1 MATALPSNKPSANI
15 SRLITAAVI
24 NQSFRQLLLSNPE
37 KAITTGFNGE
47 TFRLDRDEKELLLSI
62 QATSLADFAV
72 KVTNHSQSGEAM
84 NHNRSRAFVGCP
96 VS

>member
-1 MATALPSNKPSANI
+1 MATALPQNHPSANI

-37 KAITTGFNGE
+37 KAISGGFNGE
-47 TFRLDRDEKELLLSI
+47 TFRLERDEKELVLSI

-72 KVTNHSQSGEAM
+72 KVSGEKTE
-84 NHNRSRAFVGCP
+84 HKSPKRRSSYTAF
-96 VS
+96 